1 MAEKEIKTNAE
12 TDETAVKKMKAK
24 EAKKAKKANSQ
35 GFLRSV
41 IAERKKITWYS
52 GKQSISSTVAVV
64 VTMVIIAAIIGL
76 VDMVLGAGVNL
87 VGNIGDLF
95 A

>member
-24 EAKKAKKANSQ
+24 EAKKAKKANSS

>member
-12 TDETAVKKMKAK
+12 TDETAVKKVKAK
-24 EAKKAKKANSQ
+24 DARKAKKANST

-52 GKQSISSTVAVV
+52 GKQSVSSTVAVV
-64 VTMVIIAAIIGL
+64 VTMVVIAAIIGL
-76 VDMVLGAGVNL
+76 IDMILGSGVNL
-87 VGNIGDLF
+87 IGNLGELF
-95 A
+95 S